1 MISKGHESEAAA
13 LKEEKVLDKRIMAAR
28 QAAGFSIT
36 EAAQKLGFKN
46 YQTLSAIEK
55 GARNINAHELIM
67 MARLYGRNLDYF
79 LESDVAPDPVP
90 LWRHEVKPALKARKT
105 DVNQIQ
111 RQFLSFL
118 ENYSNLEHLLGLKRR
133 WKDIQKNYDRDDFSV
148 NGFEQ
153 ADKLGADIHNFLDLG
168 SRPSLNLL
176 NVLEN
181 TLRFKIL
188 HLSLGDGVSGAS
200 LVDNILGVGILI
212 NAKDAPWRR
221 NFDLAHELFH
231 VITWNVFSPEEIG
244 NGTTKTRPEQYADIF
259 ASSLLLPEA
268 HLLNA
273 LKETATDNEIRVID
287 IIELAK
293 EFGVSTEA
301 VLWRLVNLKKLKKSQ
316 AQRVLDNPK
325 FRDLDRSM
333 RRRLYSG
340 DRLSK
345 FPSRFISLA
354 CRCLMEGKIS
364 RGAFAEYLE
373 IDRAEIDDYL
383 DAAGFVEGNYA
394 KIAAA

>member
-1 MISKGHESEAAA
+1 MISKG
-13 LKEEKVLDKRIMAAR
+13 KEEEILNERILAAR
-28 QAAGFSIT
+28 ETAGFSIT
-36 EAAQKLGFKN
+36 QAAQKLGFKN

-55 GARNINAHELIM
+55 GARKMNAHELIM
-67 MARLYGRNLDYF
+67 MARLYGRTLDYF

-90 LWRHEVKPALKARKT
+90 LWRKTTKT
-105 DVNQIQ
+105 DINQIQ

-133 WKDIQKNYDRDDFSV
+133 WKDILRNYDRDDFSY

-153 ADKLGADIHNFLDLG
+153 AGKLGAEIHIFLDLG

-181 TLRFKIL
+181 KLRFKIL
-188 HLSLGDGVSGAS
+188 HMPLEDGVSGAS
-200 LVDNILGVGILI
+200 VVDNALGVGILI
-212 NAKDAPWRR
+212 NANDAPWRR

-231 VITWNVFSPEEIG
+231 IITWNVFSPEEIG

-259 ASSLLLPEA
+259 ASSLLLPEN
-268 HLLNA
+268 HLLDA
-273 LKETATDNEIRVID
+273 LKEISADNEFRLID

-293 EFGVSTEA
+293 DFGVSTEA
-301 VLWRLVNLKKLKKSQ
+301 ILWRLVKLKVLKKSQ
-316 AQRVLDNPK
+316 TQKVLGSPN
-325 FRDLDRSM
+325 FRYLDRNM
-333 RRRLYSG
+333 RLNLHAK
-340 DRLSK
+340 DRPSK

-364 RGAFAEYLE
+364 RGTFAEYLE
-373 IDRAEIDDYL
+373 VDRPEIDDYL
-383 DAAGFVEGNYA
+383 AAAGFGEENYA

>member
-1 MISKGHESEAAA
+1 MQSKNS
-13 LKEEKVLDKRIMAAR
+13 KEEILGKRIVAAR
-28 QAAGFSIT
+28 EAAGFSIT

-55 GARNINAHELIM
+55 GARKINAHEMVMIG
-67 MARLYGRNLDYF
+67 RLYGRNLDYF
-79 LESDVAPDPVP
+79 LGSDVAPDPVP
-90 LWRHEVKPALKARKT
+90 LWRKATKT
-105 DVNQIQ
+105 DVYQIQ

-118 ENYSNLEHLLGLKRR
+118 ENYSNLENLLGLKRR
-133 WKDIQKNYDRDDFSV
+133 WKDVQKNYDRDDFSV

-153 ADKLGADIHNFLDLG
+153 ADKLGAEIHSFLDLG

-181 TLRFKIL
+181 KLRFKIL

-200 LVDNILGVGILI
+200 VVDNALGVGILI
-212 NAKDAPWRR
+212 NANDAPWRR
-221 NFDLAHELFH
+221 HFDLAHELFH

-244 NGTTKTRPEQYADIF
+244 NGTTITRPEQYANIF
-259 ASSLLLPEA
+259 ASSLLLPEN
-268 HLLNA
+268 HLRDA
-273 LKETATDNEIRVID
+273 LKGTATDNEIRIID

-301 VLWRLVNLKKLKKSQ
+301 VLWRLVNLQLLKKSD
-316 AQRVLDNPK
+316 AQKVLDSPR
-325 FRDLDRSM
+325 FRQLDRDM
-333 RRRLYSG
+333 RRGLYKSE
-340 DRLSK
+340 RPSK

-364 RGAFAEYLE
+364 RGTFAEYLE

-383 DAAGFVEGNYA
+383 DDAGFAEGNYA

>member
-13 LKEEKVLDKRIMAAR
+13 LKEEEVLDKRIMAAR

-55 GARNINAHELIM
+55 GARKINAHELIM
-67 MARLYGRNLDYF
+67 MARLYGRNLEYF

-90 LWRHEVKPALKARKT
+90 LWRHEVKPALKTRKT

-133 WKDIQKNYDRDDFSV
+133 WKDIQTNYDKDDFAY
-148 NGFEQ
+148 NGFER
-153 ADKLGADIHNFLDLG
+153 ADKLGSDIHNRLDLG
-168 SRPSLNLL
+168 SRPASNLL

-181 TLRFKIL
+181 NLRFKIL
-188 HLSLGDGVSGAS
+188 HLPLKDGLSGAGI
-200 LVDNILGVGILI
+200 VDNTMGVGILI
-212 NAKDAPWRR
+212 NLNDAPWRR

-231 VITWNVFSPEEIG
+231 TVTWDVFSLEEIG
-244 NGTTKTRPEQYADIF
+244 DGTKKTRPEQYADIF

-268 HLLNA
+268 HLLDA
-273 LKETATDNEIRVID
+273 LKETATNNKIRFVD

-293 EFGVSTEA
+293 DFGVSSEA
-301 VLWRLVNLKKLKKSQ
+301 ILWRLVNLDILKKSQ
-316 AQRVLDNPK
+316 VQKMLDNPD
-325 FRDLDRSM
+325 FRDVDRT
-333 RRRLYSG
+333 RRRSLYSEG
-340 DRLSK
+340 KASR

-354 CRCLMEGKIS
+354 CRCLLEGKIS
-364 RGAFAEYLE
+364 RGTFAEYLE
-373 IDRAEIDDYL
+373 IDRAEIDEYL
-383 DAAGFVEGNYA
+383 VEAGFMEQNYE

>member
-1 MISKGHESEAAA
+1 MESKNS
-13 LKEEKVLDKRIMAAR
+13 KEEVLDKRIAAAR
-28 QAAGFSIT
+28 EAAGFSIT

-55 GARNINAHELIM
+55 GVRKINVRELIM

-79 LESDVAPDPVP
+79 LESDIPPDPAP
-90 LWRHEVKPALKARKT
+90 LWRKTTKT
-105 DVNQIQ
+105 DVNQVQ

-133 WKDIQKNYDRDDFSV
+133 WKDIQKNYDRDDFSA

-153 ADKLGADIHNFLDLG
+153 ADELGADIHNFLDLG
-168 SRPSLNLL
+168 SRPYSNLL

-181 TLRFKIL
+181 RLRFKIL
-188 HLSLGDGVSGAS
+188 HLPLGDGVSGAS
-200 LVDNILGVGILI
+200 VVDNTLGVGILI
-212 NAKDAPWRR
+212 NANDAPWRR

-244 NGTTKTRPEQYADIF
+244 NGTTITRPEQYANIF
-259 ASSLLLPEA
+259 ASSLLLPEN
-268 HLLNA
+268 HLREA
-273 LKETATDNEIRVID
+273 LKETATDNEIRIID

-301 VLWRLVNLKKLKKSQ
+301 VLWRLVNLKMITRPLAEK
-316 AQRVLDNPK
+316 ALDNPN
-325 FRDLDRSM
+325 FRDLDRDM
-333 RRRLYSG
+333 RQKLYEKDGPS
-340 DRLSK
+340 R

-354 CRCLMEGKIS
+354 CRCLMEGRIS
-364 RGAFAEYLE
+364 RGVFAEYLE
-373 IDRAEIDDYL
+373 IDRSEIDAYL
-383 DAAGFVEGNYA
+383 AAVGFGEASYA

>member
-1 MISKGHESEAAA
+1 MISKG
-13 LKEEKVLDKRIMAAR
+13 KEEKVLDKRIMAAR

-36 EAAQKLGFKN
+36 ESAQKLGFKN

-55 GARNINAHELIM
+55 GARKINAHELVM
-67 MARLYGRNLDYF
+67 MARLYGRTLDYF

-90 LWRHEVKPALKARKT
+90 LWRKTTKT
-105 DVNQIQ
+105 DINQIQ

-118 ENYSNLEHLLGLKRR
+118 ESYSNLEHLLGLKRR
-133 WKDIQKNYDRDDFSV
+133 WKDVQKNYDRDDFSV

-153 ADKLGADIHNFLDLG
+153 ADKLGSDIHNFLDLG

-181 TLRFKIL
+181 KLRFKIL

-200 LVDNILGVGILI
+200 VVDNILGVGILI

-231 VITWNVFSPEEIG
+231 IVTWNVFSPEEIG

-259 ASSLLLPEA
+259 ASSLLLPET
-268 HLLNA
+268 HLLDA
-273 LKETATDNEIRVID
+273 LKETATDNEIRFVD

-293 EFGVSTEA
+293 DFGVSSEA
-301 VLWRLVNLKKLKKSQ
+301 ILWRLVNLDRLKKSQ
-316 AQRVLDNPK
+316 VQKILDDPD
-325 FRDLDRSM
+325 FRDVDRT
-333 RRRLYSG
+333 RRRSLYSEG
-340 DRLSK
+340 KPSK

-354 CRCLMEGKIS
+354 CRCMLEGKIS
-364 RGAFAEYLE
+364 RGTFAEYLE
-373 IDRAEIDDYL
+373 IDRAEIDEYL
-383 DAAGFVEGNYA
+383 VEAGFMEQNYE
-394 KIAAA
+394 KIAVA

>member
-1 MISKGHESEAAA
+1 MISKG
-13 LKEEKVLDKRIMAAR
+13 KEEEILNKRILAAR
-28 QAAGFSIT
+28 ETAGFSIT
-36 EAAQKLGFKN
+36 QAAQKLGFKN

-55 GARNINAHELIM
+55 GARKINAHELIM
-67 MARLYGRNLDYF
+67 MARLYGRTLDYF

-90 LWRHEVKPALKARKT
+90 LWRKTTKT
-105 DVNQIQ
+105 DINQIQ

-133 WKDIQKNYDRDDFSV
+133 WKDIMRNYDRDDFSY

-153 ADKLGADIHNFLDLG
+153 ADKLGSDIHDFLDLG
-168 SRPSLNLL
+168 SRPSSNLL

-181 TLRFKIL
+181 KLRFKIL

-200 LVDNILGVGILI
+200 VVDNALGVGILI
-212 NAKDAPWRR
+212 NANDAPWRR

-231 VITWNVFSPEEIG
+231 IITWYVFSPEEIG
-244 NGTTKTRPEQYADIF
+244 DGTTKTRPEKYADIF

-268 HLLNA
+268 HLLDA
-273 LKETATDNEIRVID
+273 LKETATDNGIRVID

-293 EFGVSTEA
+293 DFGVSSEA
-301 VLWRLVNLKKLKKSQ
+301 ILWRLVNLGRLKKSQ
-316 AQRVLDNPK
+316 VHKILDDSD
-325 FRDLDRSM
+325 FRDVDRI
-333 RRRLYSG
+333 RRRSLYSEG
-340 DRLSK
+340 KPSK

-354 CRCLMEGKIS
+354 CRCLLEGKIS
-364 RGAFAEYLE
+364 RGSYAEYLE
-373 IDRAEIDDYL
+373 IDRAEIDEYL
-383 DAAGFVEGNYA
+383 VGAGFMEQNYE

>member
-1 MISKGHESEAAA
+1 MISKG
-13 LKEEKVLDKRIMAAR
+13 KGEEGLDKRIIAAR
-28 QAAGFSIT
+28 EAAGFSIT

-55 GARNINAHELIM
+55 GARKINAHELIKI
-67 MARLYGRNLDYF
+67 ARLYGRSLDYF
-79 LESDVAPDPVP
+79 LESDVVSDPEP
-90 LWRHEVKPALKARKT
+90 LWRKTTKT
-105 DVNQIQ
+105 DIDQVQ
-111 RQFLSFL
+111 RQFLAFL
-118 ENYSNLEHLLGLKRR
+118 EKYSNLEHLLGLKRR
-133 WKDIQKNYDRDDFSV
+133 WKDVQKNYDRDDFSV

-168 SRPSLNLL
+168 SRPFLNLL

-181 TLRFKIL
+181 KLRFKIL

-200 LVDNILGVGILI
+200 VVDNALGAGILI
-212 NAKDAPWRR
+212 NANDAPWRR

-231 VITWNVFSPEEIG
+231 IITWNVFSPEEIG
-244 NGTTKTRPEQYADIF
+244 NGTEKTRPEQYADIF

-268 HLLNA
+268 HLIDA
-273 LKETATDNEIRVID
+273 LKETATGNEVRLID

-301 VLWRLVNLKKLKKSQ
+301 ILWRFVNLKILKKSQ
-316 AQRVLDNPK
+316 AQKVLDNK
-325 FRDLDRSM
+325 EFRSLDRDM
-333 RRRLYSG
+333 RRKLYKE
-340 DRLSK
+340 DRPSK
-345 FPSRFISLA
+345 FPSRFLSLA

-364 RGAFAEYLE
+364 RGTFAEYLE

-383 DAAGFVEGNYA
+383 ADAGFVEENYA
-394 KIAAA
+394 KIVAA

>member
-1 MISKGHESEAAA
+1 MIPKGYENI
-13 LKEEKVLDKRIMAAR
+13 LDKRIIAAR
-28 QAAGFSIT
+28 EAAGFSIT

-55 GARNINAHELIM
+55 GSRKINANELII

-79 LESDVAPDPVP
+79 LESGATPDPSP
-90 LWRHEVKPALKARKT
+90 LWRKATKA
-105 DVNQIQ
+105 DVNFIQ

-118 ENYSNLEHLLGLKRR
+118 ENYSNLENLLDLKRR
-133 WKDIQKNYDRDDFSV
+133 WKDIQRKYDRDDFSV
-148 NGFEQ
+148 NGFER
-153 ADKLGADIHNFLDLG
+153 ADMLGAEIHNLLDLG

-181 TLRFKIL
+181 KLRFKVL
-188 HLSLGDGVSGAS
+188 HMQLEEGVSGAS
-200 LVDNILGVGILI
+200 VVDNALGVGILI
-212 NAKDAPWRR
+212 NVNDAPWRR

-244 NGTTKTRPEQYADIF
+244 NGTTKTRPEQYADKF
-259 ASSLLLPEA
+259 ASSLLLPEN
-268 HLLNA
+268 HLRDA
-273 LKETATDNEIRVID
+273 LKDTATDNEIRIID

-301 VLWRLVNLKKLKKSQ
+301 VLWRLVNLKIIKKTLALK
-316 AQRVLDNPK
+316 VLETPN
-325 FRDLDRSM
+325 FRDLDRDM
-333 RRRLYSG
+333 RQGLYG
-340 DRLSK
+340 KERPSK
-345 FPSRFISLA
+345 FPSRFISLV

-373 IDRAEIDDYL
+373 IDRTEIDDYL
-383 DAAGFVEGNYA
+383 AASGFGEGNYA
-394 KIAAA
+394 NIAA

>member
-1 MISKGHESEAAA
+1 MESRKKKAEA
-13 LKEEKVLDKRIMAAR
+13 LGKRVVAAR
-28 QAAGFSIT
+28 EAAGFSIT

-55 GARNINAHELIM
+55 GTRKISAHELISI
-67 MARLYGRNLDYF
+67 ARLYGRSLDYF

-90 LWRHEVKPALKARKT
+90 LWRKTAKT
-105 DVNQIQ
+105 DVNQVQ
-111 RQFLSFL
+111 RKFLSFL

-133 WKDIQKNYDRDDFSV
+133 WKDIQKNYDRDDFSYK
-148 NGFEQ
+148 GFEQ
-153 ADKLGADIHNFLDLG
+153 ADKLGAEIHTFLDLG
-168 SRPSLNLL
+168 SRPYLNLL

-181 TLRFKIL
+181 KFRFKIL
-188 HLSLGDGVSGAS
+188 HMPLEDGVSGS
-200 LVDNILGVGILI
+200 SVVDNVLGAGILI
-212 NAKDAPWRR
+212 NAYDVPWRR

-244 NGTTKTRPEQYADIF
+244 DGTTKTRPEQYADIF
-259 ASSLLLPEA
+259 ASSLLLPEH
-268 HLLNA
+268 HLREA
-273 LKETATDNEIRVID
+273 LKETATDKEIRIID

-301 VLWRLVNLKKLKKSQ
+301 VLWRLVNLKTLKKPQ
-316 AQRVLDNPK
+316 VQKLLDNPK
-325 FRDLDRSM
+325 FRDLDRNM
-333 RRRLYSG
+333 RQGLHGKERPSR
-340 DRLSK
+340 

-364 RGAFAEYLE
+364 RGVFAEYLE
-373 IDRAEIDDYL
+373 IDRSEIDDYL
-383 DAAGFVEGNYA
+383 AAVGFGEASYA

>member
-1 MISKGHESEAAA
+1 MISKGHESEAAV
-13 LKEEKVLDKRIMAAR
+13 LKEEDVLDKRIMAAR

-36 EAAQKLGFKN
+36 KAAQKLGFKN

-55 GARNINAHELIM
+55 GARKINAHELIM

-90 LWRHEVKPALKARKT
+90 LWRKTRET

-118 ENYSNLEHLLGLKRR
+118 ENYSNVEHLLGLKRR

-153 ADKLGADIHNFLDLG
+153 ADKLGVDIHNFLDLG

-181 TLRFKIL
+181 NLRFKIL

-200 LVDNILGVGILI
+200 VVDNILGVGILI

-221 NFDLAHELFH
+221 NFDLTHELFH
-231 VITWNVFSPEEIG
+231 VITWNVFSLEEIG

-268 HLLNA
+268 HLIDA
-273 LKETATDNEIRVID
+273 LKETATNNKIRFVD

-293 EFGVSTEA
+293 DFGVSSEA
-301 VLWRLVNLKKLKKSQ
+301 ILWRLVNLGRLKKSQ
-316 AQRVLDNPK
+316 VQKILDDPD
-325 FRDLDRSM
+325 FHDVDRT
-333 RRRLYSG
+333 RRRSLYSEG
-340 DRLSK
+340 KPSK

-354 CRCLMEGKIS
+354 CRCLLEGKIS
-364 RGAFAEYLE
+364 RGTFAEYLE
-373 IDRAEIDDYL
+373 IDRAEIDEYL
-383 DAAGFVEGNYA
+383 VEAGFVEGNYA

>member
-1 MISKGHESEAAA
+1 MISKG
-13 LKEEKVLDKRIMAAR
+13 KEEEILDKRIATAR
-28 QAAGFSIT
+28 QAAGFSII

-55 GARNINAHELIM
+55 GTRKINAHELIV

-90 LWRHEVKPALKARKT
+90 LWRKTTKT
-105 DVNQIQ
+105 DINQIQ

-118 ENYSNLEHLLGLKRR
+118 EKYTNLEHLLGLKRR

-153 ADKLGADIHNFLDLG
+153 AAKLGADIHNFLDLG
-168 SRPSLNLL
+168 SRPFSNLL
-176 NVLEN
+176 NILEN
-181 TLRFKIL
+181 KLRFKIL
-188 HLSLGDGVSGAS
+188 HMPLEDGVSGAS
-200 LVDNILGVGILI
+200 VVDNALGVGILI
-212 NAKDAPWRR
+212 NANDAPWRR

-231 VITWNVFSPEEIG
+231 VISWNVFSPEEIG

-259 ASSLLLPEA
+259 ASSLLLPET
-268 HLLNA
+268 HLLDA
-273 LKETATDNEIRVID
+273 LKETATDNEVRLID

-293 EFGVSTEA
+293 GFGVSTEA
-301 VLWRLVNLKKLKKSQ
+301 ILWRLVNLKTLKQSQ
-316 AQRVLDNPK
+316 AQKVLDNPK
-325 FRDLDRSM
+325 FLDLDRSM
-333 RRRLYSG
+333 RRKLYKG
-340 DRLSK
+340 DRPSK

-364 RGAFAEYLE
+364 RGTFAEYLE
-373 IDRAEIDDYL
+373 IDRSEIDEYL
-383 DAAGFVEGNYA
+383 AAVGFGEENYA